1 MIIENYAM
9 IGNSF
14 RFVSFRFVNVGAC
27 MCTNVDKTKR
37 NAH

>member
-14 RFVSFRFVNVGAC
+14 RFGSFCFVNVGAC

-37 NAH
+37 NVH